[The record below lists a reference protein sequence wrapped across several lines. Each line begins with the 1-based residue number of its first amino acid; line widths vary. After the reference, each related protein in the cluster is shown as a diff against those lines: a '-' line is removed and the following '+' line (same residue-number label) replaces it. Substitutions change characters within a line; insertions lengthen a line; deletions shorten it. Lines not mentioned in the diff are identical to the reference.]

1 MKLWEKENVKMVN
14 QCAVRQQVAE
24 NILGSLKVDAEEI
37 LEEMMVPKFSN

>member
-14 QCAVRQQVAE
+14 QCAVRQQVAQ

-37 LEEMMVPKFSN
+37 LEEMMAPKFPN